1 MNMKK
6 YLPSQGEVIFGVVWS
21 VYISAVWSVYISA
34 VFAPTSAMSIITY
47 IGVSLGSYLVAGIAT
62 KLIKDK
68 YENSK
73 TY

>member
-21 VYISAVWSVYISA
+21 VCISIVVASHSIPSMIS
-34 VFAPTSAMSIITY
+34 SIGI
-47 IGVSLGSYLVAGIAT
+47 SLGTYLMAGVAVKVII
-62 KLIKDK
+62 KSIKDK